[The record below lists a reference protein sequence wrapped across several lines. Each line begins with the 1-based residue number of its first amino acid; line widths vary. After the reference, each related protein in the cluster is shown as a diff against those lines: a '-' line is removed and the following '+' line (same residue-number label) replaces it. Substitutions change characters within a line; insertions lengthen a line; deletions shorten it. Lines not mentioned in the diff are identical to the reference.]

1 MALEKS
7 CQLQMITDTRLPVYL
22 IPETGVMSC
31 SYINY
36 AMSNKLELLLYHNLS
51 SSIRHVIPDE
61 LRLRVTLH
69 STIFYSLC
77 ITSRDREDLP
87 KDLSIVLLAELR
99 FGRLEVR
106 IVRSDGVIKS
116 IVLLGFIDFFQ
127 RNSYI
132 QGNLQ
137 VKLNLKKKR

>member
-1 MALEKS
+1 
-7 CQLQMITDTRLPVYL
+7 MITDTRLPVYL

-36 AMSNKLELLLYHNLS
+36 AMSNKLELLSHHNLS

-99 FGRLEVR
+99 FGRLEVG

>member
-1 MALEKS
+1 
-7 CQLQMITDTRLPVYL
+7 MITDTRLPVYL

-51 SSIRHVIPDE
+51 SSIRHVIPDD